1 MVQDQRASR
10 HPDAGWNEW
19 LSGDSGT
26 AKTIISLRG
35 EETFS
40 INDYVFGYQ
49 SAGNASAKVA
59 LYDDVEGTAAGD
71 LENQIGSIMLSP
83 GATESITGISR
94 EDVNDDLLAV
104 VSNNDAEVTV
114 EVGGYKVTG

>member
-1 MVQDQRASR
+1 MAEDPRTSR

-19 LSGDSGT
+19 ASGDSGT
-26 AKTIISLRG
+26 AKTIIALRD
-35 EETFS
+35 EETFA

-49 SAGNASAKVA
+49 SAGTASAKVM
-59 LYDDVEGTAAGD
+59 LYDDPDGTAAGD
-71 LENQIGSIMLSP
+71 LSNQIGTVLVSP
-83 GATESITGISR
+83 GTTESITGIAR

-104 VSNNDAEVTV
+104 VESNDAEVTV

>member
-10 HPDAGWNEW
+10 HPDAGWNDW
-19 LSGDSGT
+19 ASGDSGT
-26 AKTIISLRG
+26 AKTIISLRD

-49 SAGNASAKVA
+49 SAGTASAKIE

-71 LENQIGSIMLSP
+71 LENKIGSVLVSP
-83 GATESITGISR
+83 GTTEPITGISR

-104 VSNNDAEVTV
+104 VSNNDADVTV

>member
-10 HPDAGWNEW
+10 HPDAGWNSW
-19 LSGDSGT
+19 ASGDSGN
-26 AKTIISLRG
+26 AKTIISLRD

-49 SAGNASAKVA
+49 SAGTTSAKVE
-59 LYDDVEGTAAGD
+59 LYDGVEGTAAGD
-71 LENQIGSIMLSP
+71 LENKIGSVIVSP
-83 GATESITGISR
+83 GTTESITGISR

-114 EVGGYKVTG
+114 EAGGYKVTG